1 MGKEL
6 NEKMVKDR
14 GFVVEEFMVRDLQLT
29 GLELMVYAVIYSDC
43 KDGGTYTG
51 SIESLAERINATM
64 KTAYDALNSLI
75 GKGLIIKAQAICFD
89 AIYHEYKAVHPS
101 ELDNAITELDVRD
114 GDTINQKSVYA
125 LLSNILKHTEKR
137 VDDELTVLF
146 SGWSRISLTETWL
159 SISNHQRYG
168 YAFHRIAY
176 DRIDRIYIEYED
188 CEEPLGL
195 VIELDDRSAVVLADK
210 HTILLAEDKEEAE

>member
-14 GFVVEEFMVRDLQLT
+14 GFVIEGFMVRDLQLK

-43 KDGGTYTG
+43 KDGGIYTE
-51 SIESLAERINATM
+51 SIASLAVRINAVS
-64 KTAYDALNSLI
+64 APVHSALASLI
-75 GKGLIIKAQAICFD
+75 NKGLILKAKTV
-89 AIYHEYKAVHPS
+89 YNGVVHYEYKAVHPS

-137 VDDELTVLF
+137 VDDTLTVLF
-146 SGWSRISLTETWL
+146 SVGSRISLTETWL
-159 SISNHQRYG
+159 SISNHDRYG

-210 HTILLAEDKEEAE
+210 HTILLADKQEEA

>member
-14 GFVVEEFMVRDLQLT
+14 GFVVEEFMTRDLQLK

-43 KDGGTYTG
+43 KDGGTYTESMG
-51 SIESLAERINATM
+51 SLAARINAVS
-64 KTAYDALNSLI
+64 ALVYKALDSLI
-75 GKGLIIKAQAICFD
+75 EKGLIDKGKTICNGRT
-89 AIYHEYKAVHPS
+89 YYEYKAVHPS

-114 GDTINQKSVYA
+114 GDTINRKTVYA
-125 LLSNILKHTEKR
+125 LLSNVLKHTEKH

-146 SGWSRISLTETWL
+146 SGYARISLTETWL
-159 SISNHQRYG
+159 SISNHQRYC

-210 HTILLAEDKEEAE
+210 HTILLAADKEEAE

>member
-14 GFVVEEFMVRDLQLT
+14 GFVVEEFMVRDLQLK
-29 GLELMVYAVIYSDC
+29 GLERDIYAIIYGLC
-43 KDGGTYTG
+43 KKGGSYAG
-51 SIESLAERINATM
+51 SLQDLADWTLTTKQGVLKALRRLTES
-64 KTAYDALNSLI
+64 
-75 GKGLIIKAQAICFD
+75 GLIIKAQTISNGRT
-89 AIYHEYKAVHPS
+89 YYEYKAVHPS
-101 ELDNAITELDVRD
+101 ELDNTITELDVRD

-159 SISNHQRYG
+159 SISNHNRYG

-195 VIELDDRSAVVLADK
+195 VIELDDRSALVFADK
-210 HTILLAEDKEEAE
+210 HTILLAADKEEAE

>member
-1 MGKEL
+1 MKAEL

-14 GFVVEEFMVRDLQLT
+14 GFVVEEFMTRDLQLRGT
-29 GLELMVYAVIYSDC
+29 ELMVYAVIYSDC
-43 KDGGTYTG
+43 KNGGSYTESMG
-51 SIESLAERINATM
+51 SLAARLNALS
-64 KTAYDALNSLI
+64 APVYSALASLI
-75 GKGLIIKAQAICFD
+75 EKGLILKAKTVD
-89 AIYHEYKAVHPS
+89 NGRTYYEYKAVHPS

-114 GDTINQKSVYA
+114 GDTINRKAVYA

-137 VDDELTVLF
+137 VDDTLTVLS
-146 SGWSRISLTETWL
+146 SGWSRISLAETWL
-159 SISNHQRYG
+159 SISNHNRYN

-210 HTILLAEDKEEAE
+210 HTILLAGEQEEAE

>member
-6 NEKMVKDR
+6 NEKMVKSRD
-14 GFVVEEFMVRDLQLT
+14 FTVEEFMTRDLQLRGT
-29 GLELMVYAVIYSDC
+29 ELMVYAVIYSDC
-43 KDGGTYTG
+43 KNGGSYTESMG
-51 SIESLAERINATM
+51 SLAARLNALS
-64 KTAYDALNSLI
+64 APVYNALASLI
-75 GKGLIIKAQAICFD
+75 EKGLIIKAETICFD
-89 AIYHEYKAVHPS
+89 HTYYEYKAVHPS

-146 SGWSRISLTETWL
+146 SGWARISLTETWL

-210 HTILLAEDKEEAE
+210 HTILLAGEQEEAE

>member
-14 GFVVEEFMVRDLQLT
+14 GFVVEEFMTRDLQLK

-43 KDGGTYTG
+43 KNGGTYTESMG
-51 SIESLAERINATM
+51 SLAARINAVS
-64 KTAYDALNSLI
+64 ALVYKALDSLI
-75 GKGLIIKAQAICFD
+75 EKGLIIKAQTIIFD
-89 AIYHEYKAVHPS
+89 HTYYEYKAVHPS

-114 GDTINQKSVYA
+114 GDTINMKTVYA

-146 SGWSRISLTETWL
+146 SGWARISLSETWL

-176 DRIDRIYIEYED
+176 DRIDRIYVEYED

-210 HTILLAEDKEEAE
+210 HTILLAEDKKEA